1 MGKQN
6 SPRIDEFDAICMTAR
21 RSPTRG
27 KIGNYVGQMTVPGF
41 ANCTS
46 PSNPRQQVR
55 RYVKTPRPNSLRQQ
69 WIAHVLREAW
79 GFDRWSINPR
89 WPEVIEAGIRVGF
102 YWNVVVFNE
111 DGSETNSYFKGVQRG
126 GLIRSMIREMTR
138 YVAGLERL
146 PPRMRDIRSVDL
158 PFTENVTSYLNT
170 LNTIPYGIS
179 PRP

>member
-6 SPRIDEFDAICMTAR
+6 THRIDPFDAICMTAR

-27 KIGNYVGQMTVPGF
+27 KIGDFVAQMTTPGF

-79 GFDRWSINPR
+79 QFNRWKVNPR
-89 WPEVIEAGIRVGF
+89 WPEVIAAGLRVGF
-102 YWNVVVFNE
+102 YWNVVVVNE
-111 DGSETNSYFKGVQRG
+111 DGSETNSLFKARQRG
-126 GLIRSMIREMTR
+126 GLITSMIREMTSYIAR
-138 YVAGLERL
+138 TERL
-146 PPRMRDIRSVDL
+146 PPFFSDIRSPNL
-158 PFTENVTSYLNT
+158 PFTENVTAYLNT